1 MRAISKALLLFFF
14 EEEEMYFL
22 KNIGL
27 MITQGFIH
35 STLCKIK
42 FTFLSCNKSRNE
54 KHGAPAPTGFAEFL
68 WDQKTHL
75 HGTGA
80 STSLKSTAYLF
91 YLHCGEKILL
101 GS

>member
-1 MRAISKALLLFFF
+1 MQYQKRCSCIFFF
-14 EEEEMYFL
+14 GGRDVFSKEHRL
-22 KNIGL
+22 DD
-27 MITQGFIH
+27 TRGFIH
-35 STLCKIK
+35 STLGKMK
-42 FTFLSCNKSRNE
+42 FTFLNCNNSRNE

-91 YLHCGEKILL
+91 YLHCGERILL

>member
-1 MRAISKALLLFFF
+1 M
-14 EEEEMYFL
+14 
-22 KNIGL
+22 
-27 MITQGFIH
+27 H

-42 FTFLSCNKSRNE
+42 FTILHCNKSRNE
-54 KHGAPAPTGFAEFL
+54 KHGAQAPADFAEIL

-91 YLHCGEKILL
+91 YLHCGEKILF